1 MIYYRNL
8 LFTNNV
14 HELISRY
21 MFLLCY
27 NCVKYGHITSK
38 EQVSFH
44 SKYSL
49 GEVLS
54 SEAGGSGLT
63 WENFII
69 NYYLFNKFTRRTH
82 NNSVTFNSRIKIFR
96 IWQCMITKNN
106 YIP

>member
-1 MIYYRNL
+1 MIYYRNVL
-8 LFTNNV
+8 ITINV
-14 HELISRY
+14 HELISGY

-49 GEVLS
+49 GGVLS

-63 WENFII
+63 WRTSLSTTICSINLHAEHII
-69 NYYLFNKFTRRTH
+69 
-82 NNSVTFNSRIKIFR
+82 
-96 IWQCMITKNN
+96 IW
-106 YIP
+106 

>member
-1 MIYYRNL
+1 MIYYRNV
-8 LFTNNV
+8 LFTINV
-14 HELISRY
+14 HELISGY

-49 GEVLS
+49 GGVLS
-54 SEAGGSGLT
+54 GEAGGSGLT
-63 WENFII
+63 WRTSLSTTICSI
-69 NYYLFNKFTRRTH
+69 NLHAVIFD
-82 NNSVTFNSRIKIFR
+82 SRIILKIFR
-96 IWQCMITKNN
+96 IWQRMITKYN